1 MSMALFP
8 QTSGFAQLDV
18 RRLSVHVGRALDGS
32 LSCPPPYHP
41 SPPYPTLTTAKEDS
55 AMKLHP

>member
-1 MSMALFP
+1 MALFP

-18 RRLSVHVGRALDGS
+18 QQGLSVHVVRALDGS

-41 SPPYPTLTTAKEDS
+41 SPPYPTLTTTKEDS
-55 AMKLHP
+55 TLKLHP